1 MANPKWQWAL
11 LPEDLRGIAERTKFV
26 SREGQGPTKFTLD
39 VNHQTHLY

>member
-26 SREGQGPTKFTLD
+26 SREGPGAAQNLRLT
-39 VNHQTHLY
+39 